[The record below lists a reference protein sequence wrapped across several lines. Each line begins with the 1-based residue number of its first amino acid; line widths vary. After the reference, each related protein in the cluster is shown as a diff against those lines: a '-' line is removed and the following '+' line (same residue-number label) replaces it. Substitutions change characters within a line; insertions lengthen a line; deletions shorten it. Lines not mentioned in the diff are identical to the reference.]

1 MISQYLYIFT
11 SQVPSNEPAQFF
23 SFLNP
28 LALEV
33 WIYWLVAYV
42 VVSVT
47 LYVVARF
54 SPYEWEDG
62 KTFSVPD
69 QETIPSNLN
78 RFTLSNSF
86 WFTIGS
92 LMQQGSDISPKVWKI
107 LILWKNPP
115 GLGDYTGCSLA
126 VCVPGNNFLAIE

>member
-1 MISQYLYIFT
+1 M
-11 SQVPSNEPAQFF
+11 
-23 SFLNP
+23 NP

-47 LYVVARF
+47 LYIVAKF
-54 SPYEWEDG
+54 SPYEWEDQTSG
-62 KTFSVPD
+62 KLFSSPNLATNVP
-69 QETIPSNLN
+69 QLN

-92 LMQQGSDISPKVWKI
+92 LMQQGSDISPKV
-107 LILWKNPP
+107 
-115 GLGDYTGCSLA
+115 
-126 VCVPGNNFLAIE
+126 